1 VAISFIDQL
10 KKLDEQQ
17 AKLEQERQKLQTQA
31 HDEARQAVEGAL
43 AELNGLGYT
52 YRLVEGAASKSP
64 AKNKTAKSSDGSS
77 SGKGVMATDKVCP
90 ICNFRTDPPHDGRRH
105 KGKDRRPF
113 TAEELAAEGMK
124 KVS

>member
-1 VAISFIDQL
+1 MSFIDQL

-17 AKLEQERQKLQTQA
+17 AKIEQERQKLQTQA
-31 HDEARQAVEGAL
+31 HDEARQAVEAAL

-52 YRLVEGAASKSP
+52 YRLVEGAVSKSP
-64 AKNKTAKSSDGSS
+64 AKSKAAKTSDGSS
-77 SGKGVMATDKVCP
+77 SGKGVLASDKVCP

-105 KGKDRRPF
+105 KGKERRPF
-113 TAEELAAEGMK
+113 TAEELASEGLR